1 MDEAIN
7 TIVLIVCYLADSTP
21 APSTS
26 AQAVGASAGVN
37 SIGISG
43 IIGRARDLLHA
54 NARSMGSTV
63 NRALSCQPK
72 RRRL

>member
-7 TIVLIVCYLADSTP
+7 TIVLIVCFLADSTP

-26 AQAVGASAGVN
+26 AQAVGASAGAN

-43 IIGRARDLLHA
+43 IIG
-54 NARSMGSTV
+54 
-63 NRALSCQPK
+63 
-72 RRRL
+72 